1 MEMNERL
8 LQSRK
13 DAKFTQEQLAK
24 LASISKT
31 HYQYIEY
38 GKVDPSVSVALKL
51 ANALHKTVEELFGA

>member
-1 MEMNERL
+1 MKMNERL
-8 LQSRK
+8 LQARK
-13 DAKFTQEQLAK
+13 DAKLTQEHLAK

-51 ANALHKTVEELFGA
+51 ANALNKTVEELFGA

>member
-13 DAKFTQEQLAK
+13 DAKLTPEQLAK

-51 ANALHKTVEELFGA
+51 ANALNKTVEELFGA

>member
-13 DAKFTQEQLAK
+13 DAKLTQEQLAK